1 MPREP
6 MTEETPRYLRR
17 TYLATRKMPLE
28 VRAFPMAEI
37 WNEATNPALFRS
49 NEDHAKCRRIARACK
64 AQIRRY
70 GLAVRELSNG
80 TLLAYGR

>member
-1 MPREP
+1 

-17 TYLATRKMPLE
+17 IYLSTRKMPLD

-37 WNEATNPALFRS
+37 WNDATNPALFRS
-49 NEDHAKCRRIARACK
+49 NADHAKCRRIARACK
-64 AQIRRY
+64 MQIRRY

-80 TLLAYGR
+80 TLLALGR

>member
-6 MTEETPRYLRR
+6 YTEETPRYLRR
-17 TYLATRKMPLE
+17 IYLLTRKAPPLD
-28 VRAFPMAEI
+28 RAQFMAEI

-64 AQIRRY
+64 MQIRRY
-70 GLAVRELSNG
+70 GLAVRELKNG
-80 TLLAYGR
+80 TLCPA

>member
-1 MPREP
+1 
-6 MTEETPRYLRR
+6 
-17 TYLATRKMPLE
+17 
-28 VRAFPMAEI
+28 MAEI

-49 NEDHAKCRRIARACK
+49 NEEHAKCKRLARACK
-64 AQIRRY
+64 MQIRRY

>member
-1 MPREP
+1 MAREP
-6 MTEETPRYLRR
+6 YTEETPRYLRR
-17 TYLATRKMPLE
+17 SYLAARKWPLD

-49 NEDHAKCRRIARACK
+49 NEEHAKCKRLARACK
-64 AQIRRY
+64 MQIRRY
-70 GLAVRELSNG
+70 GLTVRELSNG